1 MDARPLTER
10 ERAVLDALLATD
22 FDGAAA
28 LRRQAAGVQV
38 TGGCGCGCPS
48 IDFRAG
54 RGMIVRVDAVVH
66 GGHDTLLLYTV
77 TDPRHG
83 EVLGG
88 IEYAGTGDDR
98 RTELPPPGEFT
109 ITPARR

>member
-1 MDARPLTER
+1 MDTRPLTER
-10 ERAVLDALLATD
+10 ERAVLDTLLATN
-22 FDGAAA
+22 FDGAAE
-28 LRRQAAGVQV
+28 LRRQAADVQV

-66 GGHDTLLLYTV
+66 GGHDSLFLYTFA
-77 TDPRHG
+77 DPEHG
-83 EVLGG
+83 ELLGG
-88 IEYAGTGDDR
+88 IEYAAVGDER
-98 RTELPPPGEFT
+98 RTELPPPDRLT

>member
-1 MDARPLTER
+1 MHARPLTER

-22 FDGAAA
+22 VDGAAD
-28 LRRQAAGVQV
+28 LRRQAVDVQV

-66 GGHDTLLLYTV
+66 GGHDSLFLYTFAE
-77 TDPRHG
+77 PEHG

-88 IEYAGTGDDR
+88 IEYAGIGDEH
-98 RTELPPPGEFT
+98 RTELPPPDRLI